1 LKITIRSYDLPF
13 INSDPDPSSVTMH
26 QKMAVGSKEIQSLC
40 KIRLALRNGKKVPTK
55 KLVWGIED
63 I

>member
-1 LKITIRSYDLPF
+1 
-13 INSDPDPSSVTMH
+13 MH

-40 KIRLALRNGKKVPTK
+40 KIRLDLRNGKKVPTK
-55 KLVWGIED
+55 KLVWGIGD